1 MSVRFDNLGLSE
13 NLQRTVTKNG
23 YSEPTPVQAQAIP
36 IIQQG
41 KDLLAAA
48 QTGTGKTA
56 AFVLPL
62 LNEIEK
68 DPTDYQPCSPRV
80 LILTPTRELAAQV
93 AENIEMLKGDLP
105 VRVALAY
112 GGVGIN
118 PQKKALAKGTD
129 FLVATPGRL
138 LDLIRQRMARLSSTH
153 TLVLDEADRMLD
165 MGFLPDLKRIMKF
178 LPEDRQT
185 LLFSAT
191 FSPEI
196 KKLSLQ
202 FLNNPESVEVS
213 RNKTAELVRQTFYKV
228 PKTAKADVIRDL
240 IVDNQWNQTLIFTR
254 TKYGADKLCK
264 QLLRDGFKAKAIHG
278 DKSQNHRSTA
288 LEEFK
293 KGELP
298 ILVATDVA
306 ARGLD
311 IEKLPQVV
319 NYELP
324 EQAEDYVHRIGRVGR
339 AGLEGEAYSLV
350 SSEEL
355 PRFKAIE
362 KFLKTSLRATEFPG
376 LNYENYKESSG
387 SSSEGASRRK
397 SAPRTGKSAPRNA
410 KNRDS
415 TSKMDKIK
423 NKTPRGSRRRASG
436 KTSETRKQNETTRIK

>member
-13 NLQRTVTKNG
+13 NLQKTVTKNG
-23 YSEPTPVQAQAIP
+23 YSDPTPVQAQAIP

-93 AENIEMLKGDLP
+93 AENIEMLKGNLP

-138 LDLIRQRMARLSSTH
+138 LDLIGQRMAKLSSTH

-213 RNKTAELVRQTFYKV
+213 RNKTADLVRQTFYKV

-240 IVDNQWNQTLIFTR
+240 IIDNQWNQTLIFTR

-298 ILVATDVA
+298 
-306 ARGLD
+306 
-311 IEKLPQVV
+311 
-319 NYELP
+319 
-324 EQAEDYVHRIGRVGR
+324 
-339 AGLEGEAYSLV
+339 V
-350 SSEEL
+350 SY
-355 PRFKAIE
+355 
-362 KFLKTSLRATEFPG
+362 TH
-376 LNYENYKESSG
+376 
-387 SSSEGASRRK
+387 
-397 SAPRTGKSAPRNA
+397 
-410 KNRDS
+410 
-415 TSKMDKIK
+415 
-423 NKTPRGSRRRASG
+423 
-436 KTSETRKQNETTRIK
+436 